1 LYNEAK
7 GMKVCTCLVKCGK
20 ECCQRRKNIYVKGKV
35 MTVTDIESESLEHET
50 YSDERKWKL

>member
-1 LYNEAK
+1 
-7 GMKVCTCLVKCGK
+7 MKVCTCLVKCGK